1 MAWDTGLSGTALA
14 IASAHETPLRVMA
27 GPGTGKSFAMKRR
40 VARLLEERADPRRIL
55 AVTFTRTAAQSLV
68 DDLAGLGVPGCE
80 KVQARTLHSFC
91 FSLLMRNAVLERTRR
106 VPRPLLTFN
115 GYGMRRFEAEPLLA
129 DLAATGR
136 YGSKTA
142 CEKRIRAFEADWA
155 RLQSEAPG
163 WPSDPIDSQFEVDL
177 VGWLRFHRSMLI
189 GEVVPLAYRY
199 VRDNPDAS
207 VAGEFDHVIVDE
219 YQDLNRAEQDLIDL
233 LAANGNLSLVGDVD
247 QSIYSFRHANPG
259 GIQDFH
265 ITHVG
270 THDET
275 LDECRRCP
283 TRVVAMA
290 DSLIRHNHTDSATRL
305 APMEG
310 NPTGL
315 VHVLRWSDPQAE
327 CHGLAD
333 FVIAQISAGSIRPG
347 EVLILTA
354 RKTMGYLVR
363 DRIRDAGID
372 VHSFYSEE
380 ALEADAAQRAVA
392 LLTLVAEPEDRVAL
406 RWWLGAGSDTW
417 RTGAYSRLRQVS
429 ERTGISPREALAAIT
444 RGDLTLA
451 RAKPL
456 LDRYAKLLSETGRL
470 EAMSIEGLVEDLFP
484 DGDVDLELLRSTAL
498 FAATDVEAVTDLHS
512 ALRGAVAQPD
522 PPESADYVRVMSLHK
537 SKGLTAKMVVV
548 AGAVQGLV
556 PMIKPELSAVEKVA
570 SLEEQRRLFYVA
582 ITRASE
588 TLVIS
593 GFRAIRRDGAH
604 RIGMILPPGPGM
616 NAEAH
621 ASEYI
626 AELGPESPQARLGA
640 DWVAGGYK

>member
-40 VARLLEERADPRRIL
+40 IARLLEEGVDPRRIL
-55 AVTFTRTAAQSLV
+55 AVTFTRTAAQALV
-68 DDLAGLGVPGCE
+68 YDLAGLGVPGCE
-80 KVQARTLHSFC
+80 GVQARTLHSFC
-91 FSLLMRNAVLERTRR
+91 FSVLMRNAVLARTRR

-115 GYGMRRFEAEPLLA
+115 SYGMRRFEAEPLLA

-136 YGSKTA
+136 YGSRTA

-163 WPSDPIDSQFEVDL
+163 WPSDPIDRQFELDL
-177 VGWLRFHRSMLI
+177 VGWLRFHRGMLI

-207 VAGEFDHVIVDE
+207 VASEFDHVIVDE
-219 YQDLNRAEQDLIDL
+219 YQDLNRGEQDLIDL
-233 LAANGNLSLVGDVD
+233 LAANGDLSLVGDVD
-247 QSIYSFRHANPG
+247 QSIYSFRHANPS

-265 ITHVG
+265 TTHVG

-275 LDECRRCP
+275 LNECRRCP

-290 DSLIRHNHTDSATRL
+290 DSLIRHNHTDGATRL

-310 NPTGL
+310 NRAGL
-315 VHVLRWSDPQAE
+315 VHVLRWPDPQAE
-327 CHGLAD
+327 RHGLAD
-333 FVIAQISAGSIRPG
+333 FVIAQIRAGSIRSG

-354 RKTMGYLVR
+354 RKAMGYLVR
-363 DRIRDAGID
+363 DRIREAGID

-380 ALEADAAQRAVA
+380 ALEADAAQRAMA

-406 RWWLGAGSDTW
+406 RWWLGSGSDTW
-417 RTGAYSRLRQVS
+417 QTGAYSRLLQVS
-429 ERTGISPREALAAIT
+429 ERNGISLREALAAMT

-456 LDRYAKLLSETGRL
+456 LARYAELLSETERL
-470 EAMSIEGLVEDLFP
+470 GAMSIEELVEELFP
-484 DGDVDLELLRSTAL
+484 DGDVDLELLRGTAL
-498 FAATDVEAVTDLHS
+498 LAAADVDSMADLHS
-512 ALRGAVAQPD
+512 AVRSAVAQPD

-537 SKGLTAKMVVV
+537 SKGLTARMVVV

-556 PMIKPELSAVEKVA
+556 PMIRPELSALEKVA

-582 ITRASE
+582 ITRTTE

-593 GFRAIRRDGAH
+593 GFGAIRRDGAH
-604 RIGMILPPGPGM
+604 QIGMILPLGAGM
-616 NAEAH
+616 TAVAQ

-626 AELGPESPQARLGA
+626 AELGPESPRARIGS